1 MLIGVP
7 KEIKNHEYRVG
18 LAPSSVREVI
28 AHGHDVQVQANA
40 GEGIGATDDDYRSA
54 GAVVIDDPSRIFNE
68 VDMIVKVKEPLE
80 QNANYFVKDRCCS
93 LTFISHQTLSRPLI
107 WLSLAL
113 YV

>member
-28 AHGHDVQVQANA
+28 AHGHSVQVQVNA

-54 GAVVIDDPSRIFNE
+54 GATIVDNASHIFSE

-80 QNANYFVKDRCCS
+80 SER
-93 LTFISHQTLSRPLI
+93 
-107 WLSLAL
+107 
-113 YV
+113 